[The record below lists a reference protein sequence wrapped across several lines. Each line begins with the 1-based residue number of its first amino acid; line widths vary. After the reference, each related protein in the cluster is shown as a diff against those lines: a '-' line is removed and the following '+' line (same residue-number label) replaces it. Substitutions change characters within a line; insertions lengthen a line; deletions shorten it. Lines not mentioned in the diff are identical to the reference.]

1 MKTHSIRLTATLSI
15 AALLCVAPL
24 ALFSQNA
31 VPQTAA
37 WSLDTPGVIGRSD
50 IILARPNM
58 KPAEAMPLGNGTLG
72 AALWSADGLT
82 AQLNRVDTLPRRLS
96 PGQIVLPGLA
106 ALTSSTD
113 YSAKLD
119 LYNGT
124 FDEQGGGMK
133 LSAWIEP
140 TTDTLVLDVSGASPD
155 AQQTAILRLWPP
167 RDPRASASGDAG
179 TLSES
184 WIDSQEPGASGR
196 HFGSLAAVTASAR
209 NVTATVTDARTV
221 TLTFTPDPNGHFQV
235 RVAAPHYDGSQEIS
249 SLVQRNLAAIT
260 SDAHRE
266 WWNDFWHRAGLIKV
280 ESADGAGAYMENLR
294 DIFLYASAAQSGGEY
309 PGSQAGLADM
319 FSSARDLHQWDPAAF
334 WHWNLRMQVAAN
346 LGAGL
351 PELNKPYFNLYRE
364 NLSSITAWT
373 KEHMS
378 GHAGI
383 CIPET
388 MRFNGPGIEY
398 ETWDMDKGGKA
409 TIGLNCDASSQPYYN
424 ARTLSTG
431 AEVSLW
437 IWQQYLATEDRTF
450 LKENYPVMAAAARF
464 LLDYEKLGTDG
475 LNHTSP
481 TNAHETQWDVTDSIT
496 DIAARTALYTST
508 IQAAALLRTDA
519 ELVTRL
525 RAALITIPPSPR
537 TNPGKPLKLLPPTA
551 DVDGEDVIATSY
563 QPEAENHNVENL
575 GLELVWPYNLI
586 GDTSPLFALAKRT
599 YLARPYPTN
608 QDWSFD
614 PIQAA
619 RLHMGS
625 AVAATLVQL
634 TEKYQQYVNG
644 FANWG
649 GSGGEF
655 YIEQSGVVADAL
667 QEALVQDYDGTIRIA
682 PAIPPGWDFDGSVWV
697 RGRTRVDVQVRN
709 GAPTLVMLESGTK
722 QRLRMRNPWPEHE
735 VVITS
740 YGSNGK
746 TKEKRAHG
754 AEINLDVS
762 SGEQYLLRSADTTP
776 MPSQVISGESA
787 RSARAL
793 GAVSIG
799 IPATS
804 EKQ

>member
-1 MKTHSIRLTATLSI
+1 
-15 AALLCVAPL
+15 
-24 ALFSQNA
+24 
-31 VPQTAA
+31 
-37 WSLDTPGVIGRSD
+37 
-50 IILARPNM
+50 M

-124 FDEQGGGMK
+124 FEEQGGGMK

-167 RDPRASASGDAG
+167 RDPRASASSDAG

-184 WIDSQEPGASGR
+184 WIDNQEPGASGR

-266 WWNDFWHRAGLIKV
+266 WWHDFWRRAGLIKV

-351 PELNKPYFNLYRE
+351 PDLNKPYFNLYRE

-373 KEHMS
+373 NEHMS

-525 RAALITIPPSPR
+525 RTALITIPPSPR

-625 AVAATLVQL
+625 EVASTLVQL

-754 AEINLDVS
+754 AEINLDVW

-776 MPSQVISGESA
+776 LPPQVISGESA